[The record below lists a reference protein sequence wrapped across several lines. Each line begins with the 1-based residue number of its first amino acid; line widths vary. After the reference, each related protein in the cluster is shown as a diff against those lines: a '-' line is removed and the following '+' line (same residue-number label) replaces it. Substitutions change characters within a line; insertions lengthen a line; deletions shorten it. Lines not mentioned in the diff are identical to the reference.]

1 MFSLIYTNLRE
12 SLTVLKNAQQL
23 VILCLS
29 PLGDTI
35 FATPAIRALREKF
48 SKARIVVLAS
58 AAAAQVLKYNPWQ
71 LEIRVVRDK
80 WELIKRL
87 AQIRKEKFD
96 IALSLSQ
103 LGGFFTRFCGTPVWS
118 DFVRAHELISLQ
130 QNRSVV
136 QMCQDVLRKIDISC
150 DEQQTEFSYDPH
162 AEQVIE
168 LFLRGT
174 SYQNGRRIIAI
185 HAGGHYFVRKRWP
198 LSNFIV
204 IIQRFVY
211 TLGFQVI
218 LVGGQEDVEDAFMIK
233 SVVPE
238 VISAVGLLKL
248 GETAALLKKAD
259 LFIGNDSGPLHLA
272 AAVHVRTIGLFGPT
286 SPCQFYPYHSPG
298 HIKIYKGLSCSPC
311 YRFGGGI
318 WQYVPRCTKAYC
330 MQAITT
336 DELMVQAM
344 KMLSWE
350 KGDQRGWLYAGRTQ
364 GS

>member
-1 MFSLIYTNLRE
+1 M
-12 SLTVLKNAQQL
+12 KNAEQL

-48 SKARIVVLAS
+48 PWARIVVLAS
-58 AAAAQVLKYNPWQ
+58 AAAAQVLKHNPWQ
-71 LEIRVVRDK
+71 LEIRVVMDK

-103 LGGFFTRFCGTPVWS
+103 LGGFFTRFCGTPIWS
-118 DFVRAHELISLQ
+118 DFVRAHGLTSLQ
-130 QNRSVV
+130 QDRSVV
-136 QMCQDVLRKIDISC
+136 QMCQDVLRKINISC
-150 DEQQTEFSYDPH
+150 DEQQTEFFYDSH
-162 AEQVIE
+162 AEQVSE

-174 SYQNGRRIIAI
+174 SYQNGKRLIAI

-198 LSNFIV
+198 LPNFIV
-204 IIQRFVY
+204 IIRHLFDS
-211 TLGFQVI
+211 LGFQVL
-218 LVGGQEDVEDAFMIK
+218 LVGGQEDVEDAFLIK
-233 SVVPE
+233 SVVPQ
-238 VISAVGLLKL
+238 VISAVGLLRL

-272 AAVHVRTIGLFGPT
+272 AAVGVPTIGLFGPT

-298 HIKIYKGLSCSPC
+298 HTKIYKGLSCSPC

-336 DELMVQAM
+336 DELLVQAM

-350 KGDQRGWLYAGRTQ
+350 KGGQRAMSSSYGEISQNPRV
-364 GS
+364 